1 MFQKKSLVKKISTVF
16 LLSVLLFT
24 FAGCT
29 TADKEAKT
37 AVPQNHISFTD
48 SLGRSVSV
56 PEGTRDAAVLVGS
69 LADIWRLSGGNIL
82 ATAEDAW
89 EDFNMDIPDA
99 VNLGTVKDPDLELLM
114 STNPPLII
122 ASPKT
127 ASNLDLLPTL
137 SRAGY
142 TVAFFDT
149 TTIAD
154 YLKMLK
160 VCTDITG
167 RSDLYEKNGLMIK
180 EKVDAVKADFVN
192 EKIPDEEKSYLLLRA
207 SSGLVKA
214 KGSSSYVLGGM
225 LKDLG
230 YENIADSD
238 KTLLEDLSIESIIK
252 ADPYRIFIVQMGDDA
267 ESAKKNIDTMLY
279 ENPAWRSLT
288 SVKEGRVHFMD
299 KRLFSLRPNARWGE
313 SYEILTDILKK

>member
-1 MFQKKSLVKKISTVF
+1 MFQKKSLVKKIRTVF

-29 TADKEAKT
+29 AADKEAKT
-37 AVPQNHISFTD
+37 AVPQNYISFTD

-142 TVAFFDT
+142 TVAFL
-149 TTIAD
+149 IRRQ
-154 YLKMLK
+154 LP
-160 VCTDITG
+160 IT
-167 RSDLYEKNGLMIK
+167 
-180 EKVDAVKADFVN
+180 
-192 EKIPDEEKSYLLLRA
+192 
-207 SSGLVKA
+207 
-214 KGSSSYVLGGM
+214 
-225 LKDLG
+225 
-230 YENIADSD
+230 
-238 KTLLEDLSIESIIK
+238 
-252 ADPYRIFIVQMGDDA
+252 
-267 ESAKKNIDTMLY
+267 
-279 ENPAWRSLT
+279 
-288 SVKEGRVHFMD
+288 
-299 KRLFSLRPNARWGE
+299 
-313 SYEILTDILKK
+313 